1 MSTFDATIFDHALT
15 MIIVLALPIG
25 GWYSINRVRR
35 QLAEGIPYTSR
46 ITDYRNNIVIMWS
59 VTFAALSLC
68 FALGRDFAV
77 LGFLPPGGGYGNFGF
92 AVLLFATMVGF
103 GATSEYQVRNSEKA
117 AKGLVTAT
125 RDFEFALPHSRRD
138 LAWFYGISVT
148 AGVTE
153 EILYRGFLIAYL
165 SGFMPT
171 LPAIL
176 VSTAAFGLAHSY
188 QGPVGI
194 VRTFLVGLALA
205 AMYVLSGSLLL
216 PIIAHVLVDIFGGR
230 AIYHAY
236 NQAPPAATPQEAC

>member
-1 MSTFDATIFDHALT
+1 MSTFDATVFDHALT
-15 MIIVLALPIG
+15 VIIVLALPIG
-25 GWYSINRVRR
+25 GWYSISRVRR
-35 QLAEGIPYTSR
+35 KLAQGIPYTSR
-46 ITDYRNNIVIMWS
+46 ITDYRNNILIMWS
-59 VTFAALSLC
+59 VALAALALW

-77 LGFLPPGGGYGNFGF
+77 LGFLPPGGGFGQF
-92 AVLLFATMVGF
+92 GLAVLLFVAMVGF
-103 GATSEYQVRNSEKA
+103 AATNEYQVRNSGEA

-165 SGFMPT
+165 AGFMPT
-171 LPAIL
+171 LAAIV
-176 VSTAAFGLAHSY
+176 VSTLAFGAAHSY
-188 QGPVGI
+188 QGPTGI

-216 PIIAHVLVDIFGGR
+216 PIVAHVLVDIFGGR